1 MTELHEFSALG
12 DEEAVQDLI
21 YRGVNVSE
29 KDVEWGGRTPLHW
42 AVTNGHYFVTKSLIN
57 AGASINARMN
67 NGWTPLHCAVEAGHK
82 KIAQLLLDSGSHPF
96 ASDRFN
102 DTPFDV
108 ARIYKREEI
117 LEVLEKHTMSH
128 ADSLTLEEEEKKL
141 ELEEDFGFL
150 ADPGSP
156 EPTQ

>member
-21 YRGVNVSE
+21 YRGANVNE

-42 AVTNGHYFVTKSLIN
+42 AVTNGHYYVAKNLIN

-67 NGWTPLHCAVEAGHK
+67 NGWTPLHCAVEAGQK
-82 KIAQLLLDSGSHPF
+82 KITQLLLDSGSHAF

-102 DTPFDV
+102 DTPFDI
-108 ARIYKREEI
+108 ARIYKRDEI
-117 LEVLEKHTMSH
+117 LQILEKYTATH
-128 ADSLTLEEEEKKL
+128 ADSVTLEEEEKRL
-141 ELEEDFGFL
+141 ELEEDFEFMG
-150 ADPGSP
+150 DIPSP
-156 EPTQ
+156 VPNH